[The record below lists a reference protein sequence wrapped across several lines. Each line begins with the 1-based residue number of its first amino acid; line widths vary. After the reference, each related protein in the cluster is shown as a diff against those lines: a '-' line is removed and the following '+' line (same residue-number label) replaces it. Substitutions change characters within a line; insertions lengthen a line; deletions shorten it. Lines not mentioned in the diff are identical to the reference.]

1 MKKDYILYFVAAFLF
16 AVAAI
21 LSFINQ
27 SNYRGTIALIFFL
40 VMLLTGIN
48 QERSR
53 RSFSLK

>member
-1 MKKDYILYFVAAFLF
+1 MKKDYILYFAAAFLF

-40 VMLLTGIN
+40 VMLLTAIN
-48 QERSR
+48 R
-53 RSFSLK
+53 RKKSKII

>member
-1 MKKDYILYFVAAFLF
+1 MKKVYILYFVAAFLF

-27 SNYRGTIALIFFL
+27 SNYRGTIAIIFFL

-48 QERSR
+48 QRKKS
-53 RSFSLK
+53 KII

>member
-1 MKKDYILYFVAAFLF
+1 MKKDYILYFIAAFLF

-27 SNYRGTIALIFFL
+27 SNYRGTFALIFFL

-48 QERSR
+48 RRKKSR
-53 RSFSLK
+53 II